1 MENGLTKEE
10 QDKTISWVDDN
21 KDGFPNTLDGKT
33 MYYADVKFTA
43 EVWSQQLYSS
53 DYDVQMTAY
62 QNLKQL
68 YRDLQVKEN
77 WNKPLEFIGTVK
89 MK

>member
-1 MENGLTKEE
+1 MNELSKEKQE
-10 QDKTISWVDDN
+10 QTISWVDEN
-21 KDGFPNTLDGKT
+21 KEGFPNTLDGST

-43 EVWSQQLYSS
+43 EIWVQQLYSS

-62 QNLKQL
+62 SNLRRLWK
-68 YRDLQVKEN
+68 DLQVKEN

-89 MK
+89 LN